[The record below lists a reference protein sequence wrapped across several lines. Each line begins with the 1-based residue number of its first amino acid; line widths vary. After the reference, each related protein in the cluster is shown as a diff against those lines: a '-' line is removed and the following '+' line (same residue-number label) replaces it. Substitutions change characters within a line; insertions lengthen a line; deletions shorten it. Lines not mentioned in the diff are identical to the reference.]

1 MFRSFFLA
9 GFEGSTGY
17 NRHGEWFDQVVAT
30 GHDETVEQDYRD
42 LSELGIHAARE
53 TIRWPLVDRGHGR
66 FDFSTVTPFLEAA
79 RRNGVEVIWD
89 LFHYGYPP
97 DLDLWSGD
105 FPKRFAE
112 YCHAVGSYI
121 ARETDGPC
129 LFTPVN
135 EPSFMAYAGGENGL
149 FAPYGKR
156 RGWELKV
163 ALCRA
168 AICGID
174 AIRAACPSARMVNVD
189 PLCRVAVAPDRPHE
203 AQEAEDFNDRLVFQ
217 AWDML
222 SGRLMPE
229 LGGSRAHLDII
240 GINYYWT
247 NQWEW
252 RVEPLPDGRIPPL
265 ARDDPRRVPLRSLI
279 RLVWQRYGGEV
290 MVTET
295 SHIGDERAPWL
306 IEVAHE
312 AEILLREGVPLRGL
326 CLYPILGMP
335 EWHAPD
341 TWTPMG
347 LWDPVCHRSQVG
359 NRLICM
365 PMLKALKSVRHVD
378 ELHHT
383 IMAEARDAM
392 PPESDLVKRS
402 AARNRAAQDARG
414 QKTSD
419 STGTARKRPY
429 ERASPSSSKKKEL
442 RKSQGHGSP
451 ATP

>member
-1 MFRSFFLA
+1 
-9 GFEGSTGY
+9 
-17 NRHGEWFDQVVAT
+17 
-30 GHDETVEQDYRD
+30 
-42 LSELGIHAARE
+42 
-53 TIRWPLVDRGHGR
+53 
-66 FDFSTVTPFLEAA
+66 
-79 RRNGVEVIWD
+79 VIWD

-112 YCHAVGSYI
+112 YCYAVGSYI
-121 ARETDGPC
+121 AQETDGPC

-135 EPSFMAYAGGENGL
+135 EPSFMAYASGENGL

-156 RGWELKV
+156 RGWDLKV

-174 AIRAACPSARMVNVD
+174 AIRAACPTARMVNVD
-189 PLCRVAVAPDRPHE
+189 PLCHVAVAPDRPHE
-203 AQEAEDFNDRLVFQ
+203 AKEAEDFNDRLVFQ

-383 IMAEARDAM
+383 IMAEARDV
-392 PPESDLVKRS
+392 PPKSDLVKRS

-419 STGTARKRPY
+419 FTGTARKRPY
-429 ERASPSSSKKKEL
+429 ERASPSSCKKKEL
-442 RKSQGHGSP
+442 RNSQGHGSP
-451 ATP
+451 ATS